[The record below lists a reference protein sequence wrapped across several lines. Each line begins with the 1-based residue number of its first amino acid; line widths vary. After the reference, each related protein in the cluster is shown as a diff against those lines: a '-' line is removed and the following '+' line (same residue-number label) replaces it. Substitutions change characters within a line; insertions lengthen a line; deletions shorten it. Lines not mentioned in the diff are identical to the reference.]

1 MANQEDQVARAKE
14 RPGWMAIALI
24 AVFVLTGV
32 AMYLIGVYLV
42 RR

>member
-1 MANQEDQVARAKE
+1 MADQDNRLIAPKE

-32 AMYLIGVYLV
+32 AMYLVGVHLV
-42 RR
+42 KR

>member
-1 MANQEDQVARAKE
+1 MANPENQIAPRKE

-32 AMYLIGVYLV
+32 VMYWVGVHLLK
-42 RR
+42 R